1 MGNLTKQKRLAAQL
15 LKVGEGRVWIDPEAT
30 EKVAE
35 AITRDD
41 IRGLIEEGV
50 IKEQQKRGISRG
62 RARVRARQKALGRR
76 RGQGSRKGAKGA
88 RRGKKHLWIKKIRA
102 LRTRLKELRERGTID
117 NTTYRKVYIKAKG
130 GNFRNVAHLN
140 DYLTAM
146 GLLIEEG
153 AK

>member
-41 IRGLIEEGV
+41 IRGLIAEGV
-50 IKEQQKRGISRG
+50 IKEQQKKGTSRG
-62 RARVRARQKALGRR
+62 RARIRAQQKSVGRR

-102 LRTRLKELRERGTID
+102 LRTRLKELRDDGTIVKA
-117 NTTYRKVYIKAKG
+117 TYRRVYLKAKG
-130 GNFRNVAHLN
+130 GEFRNVAHLN

-146 GLLIEEG
+146 GLLTEEG
-153 AK
+153 SK